1 MSKNYMRLTL
11 GDKEQGLKFNM
22 GTLKHLKDITGGDP
36 FSFFIGEDIEAQIRQ
51 IAVILQ
57 AALLSNYKS
66 KQIEPDFTPADC
78 ERWAEDLD
86 MDEALRVVNTFRQA
100 YMPEVSGEGNPDTQ
114 QEAAYM
120 AVADGDR
127 VR

>member
-1 MSKNYMRLTL
+1 MRLEL
-11 GDKEQGLKFNM
+11 GGKEQGLKFNM

-36 FSFFIGEDIEAQIRQ
+36 FSFFIGEDIASQIKQ

-78 ERWAEDLD
+78 ERWAEDLG
-86 MDEALRVVNTFRQA
+86 MDEALRVVNTFRAA
-100 YMPEVSGEGNPDTQ
+100 YMPEVPGEGNTDTR
-114 QEAAYM
+114 EETAN
-120 AVADGDR
+120 V
-127 VR
+127 